1 VNDAEDAPADVEAE
15 MNRIAVEPS
24 SSATAHK
31 TSREVTDLTAPN
43 ARYLGLKASRQQISA
58 PALLID
64 LDAFGRNLET
74 MRSIAQAAKIDLRP
88 HAKAHKSV
96 EIARRQVEAGAVG
109 LSCATLGEAETF
121 AAAGVPGGLITSP
134 VVTPA
139 MISRL
144 VELAP
149 SVMVVVEDE
158 GNVDALEAAFASAG
172 KRLDVLI
179 DIDVGQRR
187 TGVPSGHEAVDLARR
202 VAGSAHL
209 RWQGVQAYWGH
220 LQQVLGFSERRR
232 QVRAQAET
240 LRTAVD
246 ELRAAGLPPDIV
258 TGGGTGTVLIDAEL
272 GLFTELQPGSY
283 LFMDSSYG
291 RAELWPDGRCPFET
305 SLFVRANVVSAG
317 RPEHAVINAGLKSF
331 AADSGLPVAV
341 AGAPAGTTYRFMGD
355 EHGALVYAE
364 GANERLKVGD
374 GVELIVSHCDPTVN
388 LFDVLHC
395 VRGDRLVDLWRID
408 ARGR

>member
-1 VNDAEDAPADVEAE
+1 

-43 ARYLGLKASRQQISA
+43 ARYLGLKASRQQIST

-144 VELAP
+144 RGACALRHGGRGGRRQCRCIGGGVRVGRQAARRPYRPRCRAAP
-149 SVMVVVEDE
+149 HGRSI
-158 GNVDALEAAFASAG
+158 G
-172 KRLDVLI
+172 
-179 DIDVGQRR
+179 
-187 TGVPSGHEAVDLARR
+187 SGGVDLARR

-209 RWQGVQAYWGH
+209 RWRGVQAYWGH
-220 LQQVLGFSERRR
+220 LQQVLGFAERRR

-246 ELRAAGLPPDIV
+246 ELWAAGLAARYRYGRRHRD
-258 TGGGTGTVLIDAEL
+258 GADRCGTGYLHRAPARIVSLH
-272 GLFTELQPGSY
+272 GL
-283 LFMDSSYG
+283 
-291 RAELWPDGRCPFET
+291 ELWPRGTVAGRALPLRN

-317 RPEHAVINAGLKSF
+317 
-331 AADSGLPVAV
+331 
-341 AGAPAGTTYRFMGD
+341 
-355 EHGALVYAE
+355 
-364 GANERLKVGD
+364 
-374 GVELIVSHCDPTVN
+374 
-388 LFDVLHC
+388 
-395 VRGDRLVDLWRID
+395 
-408 ARGR
+408 GRSTPSSMRD